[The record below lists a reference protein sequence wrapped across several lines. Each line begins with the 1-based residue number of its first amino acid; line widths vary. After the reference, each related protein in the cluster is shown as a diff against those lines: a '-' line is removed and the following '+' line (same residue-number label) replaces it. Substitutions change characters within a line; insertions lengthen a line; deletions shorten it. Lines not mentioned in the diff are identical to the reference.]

1 MLRSVLAN
9 AEVERHPFFG
19 EAMSAKQGVGNLLK
33 FGACR
38 HFKMSLGIRLEE
50 HMKRCQLLRPKRIA
64 YEAELQGRSF

>member
-38 HFKMSLGIRLEE
+38 FCICLEE
-50 HMKRCQLLRPKRIA
+50 FLKCRQLLRPKRIA
-64 YEAELQGRSF
+64 DEAELRGRSF